1 MNTETE
7 IDLLSKSTSYE
18 QVDNLIKKIQELK
31 IFANQ
36 NNYIVKE
43 IDYDLRTRYW
53 IRRLSAKPWDTVLPE
68 PLDLQFTPPEI
79 TIFWIKVHLHY
90 LM

>member
-43 IDYDLRTRYW
+43 IDYDLRTRY
-53 IRRLSAKPWDTVLPE
+53 
-68 PLDLQFTPPEI
+68 
-79 TIFWIKVHLHY
+79 
-90 LM
+90 